1 MRCGLS
7 AQRRN
12 SGTLRPKLGY
22 RCRCSE
28 AVPLYRRVRPVVCG
42 VAAMLEALGVL
53 QPAKAV
59 LRFFDFLLYTG
70 GDTTTRARYHLN

>member
-1 MRCGLS
+1 
-7 AQRRN
+7 
-12 SGTLRPKLGY
+12 
-22 RCRCSE
+22 
-28 AVPLYRRVRPVVCG
+28 
-42 VAAMLEALGVL
+42 MLEALGVL

>member
-1 MRCGLS
+1 M
-7 AQRRN
+7 
-12 SGTLRPKLGY
+12 GTDADAVKL
-22 RCRCSE
+22 CRYTDESDR
-28 AVPLYRRVRPVVCG
+28 LCG